1 MPSQPCILE
10 NTRLRYN
17 ENQVYTYTGKILVAL
32 NPFGPLPGVYGEDVM
47 QKYIDKD
54 VGAKGV
60 DPHVYAMGEASFK
73 HVKRWKTP
81 AALVRPKRKPQAQA
95 PSARLRLRKRARTL
109 ALATRQGHQA
119 GPPSAAGSNTA
130 ASHPLPA
137 IADLLHTRS
146 APCSSLLAPRSLL
159 SLRLA
164 LCRRCSSAPRSSLLA
179 PRSSLAVVAAARR
192 CRCSLLAAVAAAP
205 CARSSRPP
213 PFS

>member
-95 PSARLRLRKRARTL
+95 PSARPKRKTQAQDPSASPKRKTTL
-109 ALATRQGHQA
+109 AQASAHACAGHQA
-119 GPPSAAGSNTA
+119 GPPSRATK
-130 ASHPLPA
+130 
-137 IADLLHTRS
+137 RS
-146 APCSSLLAPRSLL
+146 WKQHL
-159 SLRLA
+159 S
-164 LCRRCSSAPRSSLLA
+164 
-179 PRSSLAVVAAARR
+179 
-192 CRCSLLAAVAAAP
+192 
-205 CARSSRPP
+205 
-213 PFS
+213 